1 MIDPSALLPGL
12 GIALV
17 AVILLWFAFGT
28 QANIRKGERVMR
40 WLQEGLPLLGPRT
53 TLRWLGSSVAEL
65 TIVEPRPPY
74 RAAVLMVVL
83 EPRDLGALWALSRAR
98 GRRDF
103 LLFRLVLRR
112 APRWRADLIDPRSWT
127 AHHARADDRPF
138 DRETTW
144 PDAAG
149 GELRVRHD
157 ADADLAALRPFWE
170 RLGRLSGGTWRISVR
185 PLVPHVE
192 IHLLLPAA
200 GSGDARELIAA
211 VGELSEAV
219 AAPR

>member
-1 MIDPSALLPGL
+1 MTDPSAVLPGL
-12 GIALV
+12 GIAFL

-28 QANIRKGERVMR
+28 QRNIRKGERAMR

-53 TLRWLGSSVAEL
+53 TLRWLGSSIAEL
-65 TIVEPRPPY
+65 TIVEPQPPY

-103 LLFRLVLRR
+103 LLFRLDLRR
-112 APRWRADLIDPRSWT
+112 APRWRADLIDPRAWT
-127 AHHARADDRPF
+127 ARHGRADDRPF
-138 DRETTW
+138 DRETAWT
-144 PDAAG
+144 DVAG
-149 GELRVRHD
+149 GEVRVRHD
-157 ADADLAALRPFWE
+157 AGADVAALRAFWE

-192 IHLLLPAA
+192 IHLLLPAT
-200 GSGDARELIAA
+200 GSGDAPELIAA
-211 VGELSEAV
+211 VRELSEAV